1 MQEKEWF
8 AEWFDTPYYH
18 VLYKDR
24 NDDEA
29 AMFIENL
36 ISFIVM
42 DGISIVFGQNE
53 VLSGCHCI
61 QNIRNSF
68 YIILEL
74 EIKNIEKSGQ

>member
-36 ISFIVM
+36 ISF
-42 DGISIVFGQNE
+42 
-53 VLSGCHCI
+53 
-61 QNIRNSF
+61 
-68 YIILEL
+68 LEL
-74 EIKNIEKSGQ
+74 PVNSSILDLACGKGRHSVTLNKFG

>member
-36 ISFIVM
+36 ISFLELPVNS
-42 DGISIVFGQNE
+42 SILDLVFLNWEPSHQL
-53 VLSGCHCI
+53 LSLV
-61 QNIRNSF
+61 IRNLDF
-68 YIILEL
+68 LDCQ
-74 EIKNIEKSGQ
+74 KMRH

>member
-1 MQEKEWF
+1 MNQKEWF

-36 ISFIVM
+36 IL
-42 DGISIVFGQNE
+42 N
-53 VLSGCHCI
+53 
-61 QNIRNSF
+61 N
-68 YIILEL
+68 
-74 EIKNIEKSGQ
+74 